1 MSYTPPPPPPEE
13 GGWGQQPPSPGYG
26 GPGYGGPA
34 YGPAKTNTKA
44 MVSLIIGI
52 VAMPFA
58 FCCSIFGLVGIA
70 AIVLGRQS
78 SREIAASAGAETGE
92 GMAKA
97 GFILGIVSTV
107 LAVIMT
113 VVSIVLVATG
123 HNTFNFRSY

>member
-13 GGWGQQPPSPGYG
+13 SGWGQQPPP
-26 GPGYGGPA
+26 PGYGGPA

-52 VAMPFA
+52 VALPFA
-58 FCCSIFGLVGIA
+58 FCCSIFGLIGIA
-70 AIVLGRQS
+70 AIVLGRQGS
-78 SREIAASAGAETGE
+78 KEIAASAGAETGE

-97 GFILGIVSTV
+97 GFVLGIVATV

-113 VVSIVLVATG
+113 IVSVVLVARG
-123 HNTFNFRSY
+123 HSSLNFRSY